1 MTNWG
6 DSTRKCRKAESTR
19 TLNRWTPT
27 RKAGGGIIL
36 TVPQHPLLWSAL
48 DDYSF
53 HKRRYTRRELV
64 QKVQRAGFTLLRATS
79 FVSLLLPLMA
89 VSRMK
94 KRRMRASFDPV
105 AELKISPILD
115 RALEKVL
122 GIERIAIQ
130 NGISFPAGSSLLVV
144 ARRDSR

>member
-1 MTNWG
+1 M
-6 DSTRKCRKAESTR
+6 AESTR

-36 TVPQHPLLWSAL
+36 TVPHHPLLWSAL

-53 HKRRYTRRELV
+53 HKRRYTRRELA
-64 QKVQRAGFTLLRATS
+64 QKVQRAGFSLLRPIS

-94 KRRMRASFDPV
+94 KRRMRAGFDPV
-105 AELKISPILD
+105 AELKIRPILD

-122 GIERIAIQ
+122 GVERIAIQ
-130 NGISFPAGSSLLVV
+130 DGSSFPAGGSLLVV